1 MNRRNNNAIDEQTDS
16 RIRSR
21 FTDPKERA
29 RVRREIRMAREEAD
43 RKEREIRE
51 SLRW

>member
-1 MNRRNNNAIDEQTDS
+1 MKANNPRFLDEQTDS

-21 FTDPKERA
+21 FTDPGERA
-29 RVRREIRMAREEAD
+29 RVRREIRMAREDAI

>member
-1 MNRRNNNAIDEQTDS
+1 MKAQNPRFLDEQTDS

-21 FTDPKERA
+21 FADPRERA